1 LQRSALRRLAT
12 GARYVPTGLFFL
24 VRHPR
29 LWPLAALPSILVA
42 VCLVLGLAGGAA
54 IANDAAARVIPPEL
68 SGWFAAAL
76 RSLVALGV
84 VMSTLLVG
92 IALAL
97 LLTAP
102 ILDRLSCRV
111 ERTVTGVV
119 ASSGRGWRWEM
130 AQSLL
135 GALYFVLIS
144 PGIFLL
150 GLIPL
155 VGPLIGGVWGAHAL
169 AMDQTDGPLAR
180 RGLDFKSRRAWHRR
194 WRAESLGFG
203 MTGLFPV
210 LFFPFNLVL
219 APLVTPSLAA
229 GATLL
234 VLRVE
239 SGTGETM
246 SA

>member
-1 LQRSALRRLAT
+1 MAT
-12 GARYVPTGLFFL
+12 GARYVPTGFFFL

-29 LWPLAALPSILVA
+29 LWLFAALPSLLVA
-42 VCLVLGLAGGAA
+42 ALLVLGLAGGAA
-54 IANDAAARVIPPEL
+54 IAGDVGARVVPAGLGEWL
-68 SGWFAAAL
+68 EAAL
-76 RSLVALGV
+76 RSLVSFGV
-84 VMSTLLVG
+84 VVSSMLVG

-111 ERTVTGVV
+111 ERTVNGSV
-119 ASSGRGWRWEM
+119 AASGRGWRWEM
-130 AQSLL
+130 GQSFV

-155 VGPLIGGVWGAHAL
+155 VGPVIGSAWGAHAL
-169 AMDQTDGPLAR
+169 AMDTTDGPLAR
-180 RGLDFKSRRAWHRR
+180 RGFDFKARRAWHRR
-194 WRAESLGFG
+194 WRAESLSFG
-203 MTGLFPV
+203 LIGLFPV

-234 VLRVE
+234 VLRLE
-239 SGTGETM
+239 SRTEETM
-246 SA
+246 ST